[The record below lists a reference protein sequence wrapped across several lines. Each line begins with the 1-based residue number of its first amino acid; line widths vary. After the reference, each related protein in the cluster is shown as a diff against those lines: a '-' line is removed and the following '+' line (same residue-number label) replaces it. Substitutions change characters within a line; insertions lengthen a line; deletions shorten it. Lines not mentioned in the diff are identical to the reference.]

1 MAAWVWW
8 VCLENPKTEDRG
20 HGHKSVVAENC
31 SKKYYLFKKVYWY
44 KARARCDKEITL
56 PERVR
61 TDLGKKLIALR
72 SRESSPLCSADSL
85 SSSSD
90 PESYSSLD
98 WCFQRLPYSLSTER

>member
-1 MAAWVWW
+1 MAGWVWW

-20 HGHKSVVAENC
+20 HRHKSVVAEDC

-44 KARARCDKEITL
+44 EARARCDKEITL

-61 TDLGKKLIALR
+61 TDLDKKLIALR
-72 SRESSPLCSADSL
+72 SREFSPSCSADSL

-90 PESYSSLD
+90 PGSYSES
-98 WCFQRLPYSLSTER
+98 